1 MKYQFKADEDNVTLS
16 YKDKS
21 FTFKTNVKLISEMQ
35 GLIMKSRIKMIQ
47 DLSKEGQ
54 SVRDLIKETKKDGKT
69 YSDNSNKVELERIY
83 QEQVTM
89 DFYNNK
95 CEEIFGMDLAS
106 LMLDIGLETEE
117 EGTKFSTDF
126 MNYLSGN
133 IPR

>member
-1 MKYQFKADEDNVTLS
+1 MKYQFKADEDNITLS

-35 GLIMKSRIKMIQ
+35 GLIMKARIKMIQ

-69 YSDNSNKVELERIY
+69 YTDNSNKVELERIY

-106 LMLDIGLETEE
+106 LMLDIGLQTEE

-126 MNYLSGN
+126 VSYLSGN

>member
-1 MKYQFKADEDNVTLS
+1 MKYQFKADEDNITLS

-35 GLIMKSRIKMIQ
+35 GLIMKARIKMIQ

-69 YSDNSNKVELERIY
+69 YSDNSNKVELEKIY

>member
-1 MKYQFKADEDNVTLS
+1 MKYQFKVDEDNITLS

-35 GLIMKSRIKMIQ
+35 SLIMKSRIKMIQ

-69 YSDNSNKVELERIY
+69 YTDNSNKVELERIY

-106 LMLDIGLETEE
+106 LMLDIGLQTEE

-126 MNYLSGN
+126 VSYLSGN

>member
-1 MKYQFKADEDNVTLS
+1 MKYQFKADEDNITLS

-35 GLIMKSRIKMIQ
+35 GLIMKARIKMIQ

-95 CEEIFGMDLAS
+95 CEEIFGMDLAP

>member
-1 MKYQFKADEDNVTLS
+1 MKYQFKADEDNITLS

-69 YSDNSNKVELERIY
+69 YTDNSNKVELERIY

-106 LMLDIGLETEE
+106 LMLDIGLQTEE

-126 MNYLSGN
+126 VSYLSGN

>member
-1 MKYQFKADEDNVTLS
+1 MKYQFKADEDNITLS

-69 YSDNSNKVELERIY
+69 YTDNSNKVELERIY

-106 LMLDIGLETEE
+106 LMIDIGLQTEE

-126 MNYLSGN
+126 VSYLSGN

>member
-1 MKYQFKADEDNVTLS
+1 MKYQFKADEDNITLS

-35 GLIMKSRIKMIQ
+35 GLIMKARIKMIQ

>member
-1 MKYQFKADEDNVTLS
+1 MKYQFKVDEDNITLS

-35 GLIMKSRIKMIQ
+35 GLIMKARIKMIQ

-95 CEEIFGMDLAS
+95 CEEIFGMDLAG

-133 IPR
+133 TPR

>member
-1 MKYQFKADEDNVTLS
+1 MKYQFKADEDNITLS
-16 YKDKS
+16 YKDKL

-35 GLIMKSRIKMIQ
+35 GLIMKARIKMIQ

-69 YSDNSNKVELERIY
+69 YSDNSNKVELEKIY

-95 CEEIFGMDLAS
+95 CEEIFGMDLAG

>member
-1 MKYQFKADEDNVTLS
+1 MKYQFKADEDNITLS

-35 GLIMKSRIKMIQ
+35 GLIMKARIKMIQ

-69 YSDNSNKVELERIY
+69 YSDNSNKVELEKIY

-117 EGTKFSTDF
+117 EGTKFSIDF

>member
-1 MKYQFKADEDNVTLS
+1 MKYQFTAEDDNVTLK
-16 YKDKS
+16 YKDKE
-21 FTFKTNVKLISEMQ
+21 FIFKTNVKLISEMQ

-69 YSDNSNKVELERIY
+69 YTDNSNKVELERIY

-106 LMLDIGLETEE
+106 LMLDIGLQTEE

-126 MNYLSGN
+126 VSYLSGN

>member
-1 MKYQFKADEDNVTLS
+1 MKYQFKADEDNITLS

-35 GLIMKSRIKMIQ
+35 SLIMKSRIKMIQ

-69 YSDNSNKVELERIY
+69 YTDNSNKVELEKIY

-106 LMLDIGLETEE
+106 LMLDIGLQTEE

-126 MNYLSGN
+126 VSYLSGN

>member
-1 MKYQFKADEDNVTLS
+1 MKYQFKVDEDNITLS

-69 YSDNSNKVELERIY
+69 YTDNSNKVELERIY

-106 LMLDIGLETEE
+106 LMLDIGLQTEE

-126 MNYLSGN
+126 VSYLSGN